1 MHVCQVER
9 VGETWITVGFTC
21 AGCRSTDD
29 KKATMAR
36 EEVEDGGSLGDVVV
50 VIIDDGVVVSEDG
63 E

>member
-1 MHVCQVER
+1 
-9 VGETWITVGFTC
+9 
-21 AGCRSTDD
+21 
-29 KKATMAR
+29 MAR